1 MKTLFKRHYFI
12 TTIFCSV
19 LLCAILATQTHAATC
34 NGVETAI
41 VNCADDG
48 KAGSGIYAILRI
60 VLNILTMG
68 IGILGTAGLIVAGA
82 QYMSAK
88 GDPSLI
94 VKAKTRILNIVIGL
108 IGYSVMYG
116 LLLWIIPGG
125 ITFAELPDVPSS
137 QTSTVQASESAS
149 PANSTTPS
157 SSQSNNDDETSQNQ
171 PSAKAWDRACGPEEA
186 DSPGTVGMASDGL
199 TKKYTTTSG
208 RVYYNFYQDDSRWA
222 NNRGRGSG
230 STIGDCGCAVTSMAA
245 IVTSYSEN
253 VVTPATAGYGC
264 DFGPNIMVRNQAA
277 DYLNADSYDAGDYYN
292 ASKIVE
298 TLQNGGVVMV
308 HVKAFWTSSSHYM
321 PLVDYRVNNGVEQ
334 VYIANTLST
343 YNSSQTG
350 WVNLDVI
357 KNQGNADKMW
367 IFTPKKVEAKNCL

>member
-1 MKTLFKRHYFI
+1 MKSSIKRQYFI
-12 TTIFCSV
+12 TIIFCSV
-19 LLCAILATQTHAATC
+19 LLCVAITTQAHAATC

-41 VNCADDG
+41 VNCAEDG

-60 VLNILTMG
+60 IVDILTAG
-68 IGILGTAGLIVAGA
+68 IGILGTGGLIVAGI

-88 GDPSLI
+88 GDPSQI
-94 VKAKTRILNIVIGL
+94 VKAKQRIFNIIFGL
-108 IGYSVMYG
+108 VGYSLMYAV
-116 LLLWIIPGG
+116 LLWVIPGG
-125 ITFAELPDVPSS
+125 PVVTELPDAPIYPNSS
-137 QTSTVQASESAS
+137 TAASSNSSAAVSSPASSDDNSAS
-149 PANSTTPS
+149 VNEASKPWN
-157 SSQSNNDDETSQNQ
+157 
-171 PSAKAWDRACGPEEA
+171 RVCGPEEA

-230 STIGDCGCAVTSMAA
+230 STIEDCGCALTSMAA
-245 IVTSYSEN
+245 IVTSYSDK

-277 DYLNADSYDAGDYYN
+277 DYLNTDSYDGGDYYN
-292 ASKIVE
+292 ADKIIE
-298 TLQNGGVVMV
+298 TLQNGGAVMV
-308 HVKAFWTSSSHYM
+308 HVKSFWTSSSHYM
-321 PLVDYRVNNGVEQ
+321 PLVDYRENSGVPQ
-334 VYIANTLST
+334 VYIANTLSS

-350 WVNLDVI
+350 WVNLDAI

-367 IFTPKKVEAKNCL
+367 IFTPKKEEAKNCL

>member
-1 MKTLFKRHYFI
+1 MKTPFKQHYFI
-12 TTIFCSV
+12 TIIFCSV
-19 LLCAILATQTHAATC
+19 LLCVILATQIHAATC
-34 NGVETAI
+34 NGVETTI
-41 VNCADDG
+41 INCADDG
-48 KAGSGIYAILRI
+48 KAGSGIYIILRI
-60 VLNILTMG
+60 ILNILTMG
-68 IGILGTAGLIVAGA
+68 IGILGTAGLIVAGI

-94 VKAKTRILNIVIGL
+94 LKAKNRILNIVIGL

-125 ITFAELPDVPSS
+125 ITFTELPDAPSS

-149 PANSTTPS
+149 PASSTTPS
-157 SSQSNNDDETSQNQ
+157 SSQSSNDNEPSQNQ
-171 PSAKAWDRACGPEEA
+171 SSAKAWDRVCGPEEP
-186 DSPGTVGMASDGL
+186 DSPGASGMAQDGL

-208 RVYYNFYQDDSRWA
+208 RVYYNYFQDDVRWG
-222 NNRGRGSG
+222 NNRGRASG
-230 STIGDCGCAVTSMAA
+230 STIGDCGCAITSMAA

-277 DYLNADSYDAGDYYN
+277 DYLNADSYDAGDYYDAN
-292 ASKIVE
+292 KIVA
-298 TLQNGGVVMV
+298 TLQNGGVAMV

-321 PLVDYRVNNGVEQ
+321 PLVDYRVNNGVAQ

-350 WVNLDVI
+350 WVNLDTI
-357 KNQGNADKMW
+357 KSQGNADKMW
-367 IFTPKKVEAKNCL
+367 IYTPKKAEAKSCL